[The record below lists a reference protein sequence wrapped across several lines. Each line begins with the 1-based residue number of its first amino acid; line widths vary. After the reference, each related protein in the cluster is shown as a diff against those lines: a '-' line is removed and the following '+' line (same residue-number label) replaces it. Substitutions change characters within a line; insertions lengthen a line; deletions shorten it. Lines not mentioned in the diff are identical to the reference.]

1 MRYHVVNTSK
11 YNNGKVIFST
21 NNKAKAKL
29 LADNIGDSFREASI
43 TVYEMFQDAFED
55 WQMREIYSVERTIV
69 KLSKPVTVYPNTTL
83 GDILPNDL

>member
-29 LADNIGDSFREASI
+29 LADNIGDSF
-43 TVYEMFQDAFED
+43 M
-55 WQMREIYSVERTIV
+55 
-69 KLSKPVTVYPNTTL
+69 LSKTGKCERYILLREQSLNSQSLLLYIP
-83 GDILPNDL
+83 ILP